1 MDTVNTELIRGHVD
15 TIILRSLLDG
25 DSYPYEILREIS
37 EKSEGRYELKQP
49 TLYSSMKRLEKQGLI
64 TSYWGTESEGG
75 RRRYY
80 SLTDQGRE
88 YLQRDQSEWE
98 YSRTLIDRLL
108 SDKEF
113 DLKNGKAPFEASEL
127 RPLTRRASAKTEETV
142 ETEETEL
149 QVLSDREV
157 APAIEEEE
165 EEVDNGNS
173 DLLISNPYLLHKSD
187 PEAQIVE
194 DSFVETSIGSAQ
206 PITTASLEQEIQ
218 QRAASKMLQIGDFAQ
233 QATWE
238 QVANLAAP
246 HSATTQAPEV
256 NKSDVAAA
264 AATPTVTVEE
274 RPTIKSFPADAEYR
288 QKLEELYP
296 ISKEQKATEEKIDRP
311 TVKITKIEPEVVGTS
326 VKQFND
332 LKTTLLQEGYRL
344 RSYSKP
350 NAVSQQYMQ
359 YIYINQIRR
368 DSYLMLFAVML
379 INFAFA
385 LGFHAFQSVWVNTLL
400 GIGIFAV
407 PCFAIGVWIYNPN
420 KRIRSNFN
428 FGYSLILKLVTAAL
442 VILVAIAI
450 CLLMPNINLDF
461 SSFGMYVIWLYA
473 LDIPLYAVIFAILY
487 KSGKYHLS

>member
-64 TSYWGTESEGG
+64 SSYWGTESEGG

-80 SLTDQGRE
+80 SLTEQGRE

-108 SDKEF
+108 SDRQF
-113 DLKNGKAPFEASEL
+113 DLKNDKAPFEASEL
-127 RPLTRRASAKTEETV
+127 RPLTKRASAKIDETDFQPAEVEEPV
-142 ETEETEL
+142 AETESSAEQTPDD
-149 QVLSDREV
+149 VLV
-157 APAIEEEE
+157 
-165 EEVDNGNS
+165 
-173 DLLISNPYLLHKSD
+173 SNPYLLHKSNPD
-187 PEAQIVE
+187 AQIVE
-194 DSFVETSIGSAQ
+194 DSFVETFAGTAQ
-206 PITTASLEQEIQ
+206 PLTTASLEQEIQ
-218 QRAASKMLQIGDFAQ
+218 QRAASKVLQIGDFAQ

-238 QVANLAAP
+238 QVSNIAAP
-246 HSATTQAPEV
+246 HSA
-256 NKSDVAAA
+256 SSAADFESIPISA
-264 AATPTVTVEE
+264 SPA
-274 RPTIKSFPADAEYR
+274 PADAVETGQTIASFPSDSEYR

-296 ISKEQKATEEKIDRP
+296 VGNLQEDDNKDSSEKTDISVAEQAETELQP
-311 TVKITKIEPEVVGTS
+311 S
-326 VKQFND
+326 SAKQFND

-350 NAVSQQYMQ
+350 NAVSQQYMR
-359 YIYINQIRR
+359 YIYINKIRR
-368 DSYLMLFAVML
+368 DSYLVLFAVML
-379 INFAFA
+379 VNFAFA
-385 LGFHAFQSVWVNTLL
+385 VGFNAFQSVWINTLL

-407 PCFAIGVWIYNPN
+407 PIFSVGMWLYNPN
-420 KRIRSNFN
+420 KRVRSSFN
-428 FGYSLILKLVTAAL
+428 FGYSLLLKTLTAAL

-450 CLLMPNINLDF
+450 CLLVPTINLDF
-461 SSFGMYVIWLYA
+461 SSFGMYVIWLFA
-473 LDIPLYAVIFAILY
+473 LDIPLYTVIFAILF

>member
-25 DSYPYEILREIS
+25 DSYPYDILREIS

-88 YLQRDQSEWE
+88 YLQKDQSEWE

-108 SDKEF
+108 SDRQF
-113 DLKNGKAPFEASEL
+113 DLKNDKAPFEASEL
-127 RPLTRRASAKTEETV
+127 RPLTRRAAAKAEEI
-142 ETEETEL
+142 EP
-149 QVLSDREV
+149 QADSS
-157 APAIEEEE
+157 IEEPAASVAEQDDNS
-165 EEVDNGNS
+165 EEV
-173 DLLISNPYLLHKSD
+173 LVSNPYLLHKSD
-187 PEAQIVE
+187 PDAQIVE

-218 QRAASKMLQIGDFAQ
+218 QRAASKMLQIGDYAQ

-238 QVANLAAP
+238 QVSNLAEP
-246 HSATTQAPEV
+246 HSATTLT
-256 NKSDVAAA
+256 SD
-264 AATPTVTVEE
+264 ATKTEE
-274 RPTIKSFPADAEYR
+274 SPADAPESRQTIKAFPTDSEYR

-296 ISKEQKATEEKIDRP
+296 INSSKIVTDEKIEKP
-311 TVKITKIEPEVVGTS
+311 PVKIVHSDAETANTS

-344 RSYSKP
+344 RSYSRP

-359 YIYINQIRR
+359 YIFINKIRR

-385 LGFHAFQSVWVNTLL
+385 VGFHAFQSVWINTLL
-400 GIGIFAV
+400 GVGIFAV
-407 PCFAIGVWIYNPN
+407 PCFAIGVWMHNPN

-428 FGYSLILKLVTAAL
+428 FGYNFILKLVTAAL
-442 VILVAIAI
+442 VILIAIAV
-450 CLLMPNINLDF
+450 CLLMPTIELDF

-473 LDIPLYAVIFAILY
+473 LDIPLYTVIYAILY